1 MCPESRGKQ
10 ENNSIVIGKK
20 PALIALQPKDEFW
33 RGSCGAQKRS
43 INVPPSLFFSP
54 SLSYQQDV
62 TFQLASF
69 SLACF
74 YRVIWFPWRFDL
86 VFLLALYKGKGLTTK
101 LTKKKWVG
109 GLRCLVVQKQKKRKK
124 NGQIFINS
132 ILVEIDF
139 AACQYALQL
148 LPRFKGLI

>member
-1 MCPESRGKQ
+1 MKS
-10 ENNSIVIGKK
+10 
-20 PALIALQPKDEFW
+20 W

-43 INVPPSLFFSP
+43 INVPPSVFFSP
-54 SLSYQQDV
+54 SLSYRQDV

-109 GLRCLVVQKQKKRKK
+109 GLSCLVVQEKKKRKK

>member
-1 MCPESRGKQ
+1 MCPESQGKQ

-43 INVPPSLFFSP
+43 INVPPLCIFFP
-54 SLSYQQDV
+54 SLSYRQDV
-62 TFQLASF
+62 TFQLACF

-74 YRVIWFPWRFDL
+74 YRVIWLPWRFDL

-101 LTKKKWVG
+101 LTKKKKWVG
-109 GLRCLVVQKQKKRKK
+109 GLSCLVVQEKKKEEK
-124 NGQIFINS
+124 WADIH
-132 ILVEIDF
+132 
-139 AACQYALQL
+139 
-148 LPRFKGLI
+148 

>member
-1 MCPESRGKQ
+1 MKS
-10 ENNSIVIGKK
+10 
-20 PALIALQPKDEFW
+20 
-33 RGSCGAQKRS
+33 GAAAVELGRDQLMS
-43 INVPPSLFFSP
+43 PLGIFFP

-101 LTKKKWVG
+101 LTKKRVG
-109 GLRCLVVQKQKKRKK
+109 GLGCLVQKKEKEK
-124 NGQIFINS
+124 WADIH
-132 ILVEIDF
+132 
-139 AACQYALQL
+139 
-148 LPRFKGLI
+148 

>member
-1 MCPESRGKQ
+1 MKSDAAAVELRRDQLMS
-10 ENNSIVIGKK
+10 
-20 PALIALQPKDEFW
+20 
-33 RGSCGAQKRS
+33 
-43 INVPPSLFFSP
+43 PPSVFFSP
-54 SLSYQQDV
+54 SLSYRQDV

-86 VFLLALYKGKGLTTK
+86 VFLLALYKRKGLTTK
-101 LTKKKWVG
+101 LTKKKVG
-109 GLRCLVVQKQKKRKK
+109 WGVELSCSPKKKRKK

>member
-1 MCPESRGKQ
+1 MWLKSCVSVCPESQGKQ

-20 PALIALQPKDEFW
+20 PALIVLQPKDEFW

-109 GLRCLVVQKQKKRKK
+109 GLSCLVVQEKKKGRKM
-124 NGQIFINS
+124 GRYS
-132 ILVEIDF
+132 LILF
-139 AACQYALQL
+139 
-148 LPRFKGLI
+148 

>member
-1 MCPESRGKQ
+1 MWLKSCVSVCPESQGKQ

-20 PALIALQPKDEFW
+20 PALIALQPKDEVW

-43 INVPPSLFFSP
+43 INVPPSVFFSP
-54 SLSYQQDV
+54 SLSYRQDV

-101 LTKKKWVG
+101 LTKKKVG
-109 GLRCLVVQKQKKRKK
+109 WGVELSCSPRKK
-124 NGQIFINS
+124 KGRKMGRYS
-132 ILVEIDF
+132 LILF
-139 AACQYALQL
+139 
-148 LPRFKGLI
+148 

>member
-1 MCPESRGKQ
+1 MCPESQGKQ

-43 INVPPSLFFSP
+43 INVPPIGIFSP
-54 SLSYQQDV
+54 SLSYRQDV

-86 VFLLALYKGKGLTTK
+86 VFLLTLYKGKGLTTK
-101 LTKKKWVG
+101 LTKKKVG
-109 GLRCLVVQKQKKRKK
+109 WGVELSCSPKKKKGRKM
-124 NGQIFINS
+124 GRYS
-132 ILVEIDF
+132 LILF
-139 AACQYALQL
+139 
-148 LPRFKGLI
+148 

>member
-1 MCPESRGKQ
+1 MKS
-10 ENNSIVIGKK
+10 
-20 PALIALQPKDEFW
+20 
-33 RGSCGAQKRS
+33 GAAAVELGRDQLMS
-43 INVPPSLFFSP
+43 PLGIFFP

-101 LTKKKWVG
+101 LTKKVG
-109 GLRCLVVQKQKKRKK
+109 WGVGLSCSPKRKK
-124 NGQIFINS
+124 KKEKWADIH
-132 ILVEIDF
+132 
-139 AACQYALQL
+139 
-148 LPRFKGLI
+148 

>member
-1 MCPESRGKQ
+1 MKFPKGKRTLVTQIMWIRVESRNKTLFT
-10 ENNSIVIGKK
+10 SDYVIKILCFRVPWKSGQTREQQHSDREKTSVNCFT
-20 PALIALQPKDEFW
+20 A
-33 RGSCGAQKRS
+33 KRWILARQLWS
-43 INVPPSLFFSP
+43 SEEIINVPPSLFFSP

-101 LTKKKWVG
+101 LTK
-109 GLRCLVVQKQKKRKK
+109 
-124 NGQIFINS
+124 
-132 ILVEIDF
+132 
-139 AACQYALQL
+139 
-148 LPRFKGLI
+148 